1 MSTTETEK
9 KDKYKKLALGI
20 LFDAIGM
27 ASFTLPLIGEFGDVI
42 WAPLSALIMT
52 RMYKGNTGK
61 IAGVVSFFEEL
72 LPGLDFIPTFTLT
85 WIYQYVIKGRNV
97 SSDIIDIG

>member
-1 MSTTETEK
+1 MTTTETEK

-52 RMYKGNTGK
+52 RMYKGKTGK
-61 IAGVVSFFEEL
+61 IAGFVSLFEEL

-85 WIYQYVIKGRNV
+85 WIYQYVIKDSKV

>member
-1 MSTTETEK
+1 MTTTEIGK

-52 RMYKGNTGK
+52 RMYKGKTGK
-61 IAGVVSFFEEL
+61 IAGLANFLEEL

-85 WIYQYVIKGRNV
+85 WIYQYVIKDRKA
-97 SSDIIDIG
+97 SSDVIDVG

>member
-1 MSTTETEK
+1 MTTTETGK
-9 KDKYKKLALGI
+9 KNKYKKLALGV

-61 IAGVVSFFEEL
+61 IAGLVSLIEEL
-72 LPGLDFIPTFTLT
+72 APGLDFIPTFTLT
-85 WIYQYVIKGRNV
+85 WIYQYILKGKKA
-97 SSDIIDIG
+97 SSDIIDVG

>member
-1 MSTTETEK
+1 MTTTEKENR
-9 KDKYKKLALGI
+9 DKYKKLALGI

-27 ASFTLPLIGEFGDVI
+27 VTFILPFIGEFGDVI

-52 RMYKGNTGK
+52 RMYKGKTGK
-61 IAGVVSFFEEL
+61 IAGLASFFEEI

-85 WIYQYVIKGRNV
+85 WIYQYVLSGKKV
-97 SSDIIDIG
+97 SEDVIDIS